1 MNDIL
6 LLKKLK
12 SEYQYLK
19 AEKDLQQNIYED
31 AALRFHEYFAKKTK
45 PPAPQPHKKKS
56 KPKKKKIRPRKLSK
70 LYKKLAQK
78 IHPDKKDGNKDD
90 FSELKRSIDENDME
104 TLVDLATDYNVD
116 IEEDIDRVDFYES
129 RIDVLK
135 EKLDWYN
142 KTIVMQWINMDD
154 GAKIQ
159 HESRIIEIL
168 NKG

>member
-31 AALRFHEYFAKKTK
+31 AALKFHEHFAKKTK
-45 PPAPQPHKKKS
+45 PPAPTPQKSKKS
-56 KPKKKKIRPRKLSK
+56 KPKKIRPRKLNK

-78 IHPDKKDGNKDD
+78 IHPDKKSGDKDD

-104 TLVDLATDYNVD
+104 TLVDLATDYSVD
-116 IEEDIDRVDFYES
+116 IEEDIDRVDFYEN
-129 RIDVLK
+129 RIELLK
-135 EKLDWYN
+135 GKLKWYT
-142 KTIVMQWINMDD
+142 KTLVMQWWNMNDNSRV
-154 GAKIQ
+154 Q
-159 HESRIIEIL
+159 HEQKIIDIL

>member
-1 MNDIL
+1 VNDIL

-19 AEKDLQQNIYED
+19 AEKDLQQDIYES
-31 AALRFHEYFAKKTK
+31 AALKFHEHFSKKTK
-45 PPAPQPHKKKS
+45 PPAPQPHKS
-56 KPKKKKIRPRKLSK
+56 KPKKKKVRPRKLNK

-104 TLVDLATDYNVD
+104 TLVDLATDYAVD

-135 EKLDWYN
+135 EKLDWYG
-142 KTIVMQWINMDD
+142 KTIVMQWFNMNENSRV
-154 GAKIQ
+154 Q
-159 HESRIIEIL
+159 HEQRIIDIL

>member
-1 MNDIL
+1 MNDDL

-19 AEKDLQQNIYED
+19 AEKDLQQSIYEN
-31 AALRFHEYFAKKTK
+31 AALKFHEHFAEKTK
-45 PPAPQPHKKKS
+45 PPPAPKPHKS

-78 IHPDKKDGNKDD
+78 IHPDKKTGNKDD

-104 TLVDLATDYNVD
+104 TLVDLATDYSID

-129 RIDVLK
+129 RIDLLK
-135 EKLDWYN
+135 DKLKWY
-142 KTIVMQWINMDD
+142 TTTLVMQWWNMNENSRV
-154 GAKIQ
+154 Q
-159 HESRIIEIL
+159 HEQKIIDIL

>member
-19 AEKDLQQNIYED
+19 AEKELQQDIYD
-31 AALRFHEYFAKKTK
+31 KAVMDFHEHFAKKTK
-45 PPAPQPHKKKS
+45 PPAPQPHKSKS
-56 KPKKKKIRPRKLSK
+56 KPKKIRPRKLSK

-78 IHPDKKDGNKDD
+78 IHPDKKYGDKND
-90 FSELKRSIDENDME
+90 FSELKRSVDENDME

-129 RIDVLK
+129 RIDILK
-135 EKLDWYN
+135 DKLKWYG
-142 KTIVMQWINMDD
+142 KTLVMQWFNMNDNS
-154 GAKIQ
+154 KVQ
-159 HESRIIEIL
+159 HEQKIIDIL

>member
-19 AEKDLQQNIYED
+19 AEKDLQQNIYEG
-31 AALRFHEYFAKKTK
+31 AALRFHEYFSNKTK
-45 PPAPQPHKKKS
+45 PPAPQPHKS
-56 KPKKKKIRPRKLSK
+56 KPKKKKIRPRKLNK

-78 IHPDKKDGNKDD
+78 IHPDKKTGDKDD

-104 TLVDLATDYNVD
+104 TLVDLATDYAVN
-116 IEEDIDRVDFYES
+116 IEEDIDRIDFYES

-135 EKLDWYN
+135 ETLEWYG
-142 KTIVMQWINMDD
+142 KTIVMQWFNMDENAR
-154 GAKIQ
+154 GRNEQ
-159 HESRIIEIL
+159 RIIDIL

>member
-1 MNDIL
+1 MNDDL

-19 AEKDLQQNIYED
+19 AEKDLQQIIYED
-31 AALRFHEYFAKKTK
+31 AALKFHKHFAEKTK
-45 PPAPQPHKKKS
+45 PPAPQPHKS
-56 KPKKKKIRPRKLSK
+56 KPKKKKIRPRKLNK

-78 IHPDKKDGNKDD
+78 IHPDKKTGDKAD

-104 TLVDLATDYNVD
+104 TLVDLATDYSID

-129 RIDVLK
+129 RIDALK
-135 EKLDWYN
+135 EKLKWYS
-142 KTIVMQWINMDD
+142 KTLVMQWFEMNENSRV
-154 GAKIQ
+154 Q
-159 HESRIIEIL
+159 HEQRIIEIL

>member
-19 AEKDLQQNIYED
+19 AEKDLQQDIYEG
-31 AALRFHEYFAKKTK
+31 AALKFHEHFAKKTK
-45 PPAPQPHKKKS
+45 PPAPQPHKS
-56 KPKKKKIRPRKLSK
+56 KPKKKKIRPRKLNK

-116 IEEDIDRVDFYES
+116 IEEDIDRIDFYES

-135 EKLDWYN
+135 EKLEWYG
-142 KTIVMQWINMDD
+142 KTLVMQWNNMDD
-154 GAKIQ
+154 NSKVQ
-159 HESRIIEIL
+159 HEKKIIDIL

>member
-31 AALRFHEYFAKKTK
+31 AALKFHEYFSNKTK
-45 PPAPQPHKKKS
+45 PPAPQPHKSKS
-56 KPKKKKIRPRKLSK
+56 KPKKIRPRKLNK

-78 IHPDKKDGNKDD
+78 IHPDKKTGDTDD

-135 EKLDWYN
+135 EKLKWYG
-142 KTIVMQWINMDD
+142 KTLVMQWFNMD
-154 GAKIQ
+154 KNSKVQ
-159 HESRIIEIL
+159 HEQKIIDIL

>member
-1 MNDIL
+1 VNDDL

-19 AEKDLQQNIYED
+19 AEKDLQQSIYED
-31 AALRFHEYFAKKTK
+31 AALKFHKHFAEKTK
-45 PPAPQPHKKKS
+45 PPAPKPHKS
-56 KPKKKKIRPRKLSK
+56 KPKKKKIRPRKLNK

-78 IHPDKKDGNKDD
+78 IHPDKKTGNKDD

-104 TLVDLATDYNVD
+104 TLVDLATDYSIN

-129 RIDVLK
+129 RIDALK
-135 EKLDWYN
+135 EKLKWYS
-142 KTIVMQWINMDD
+142 KTLVMQWFEMNENSRV
-154 GAKIQ
+154 Q
-159 HESRIIEIL
+159 HEQRIIEIL

>member
-19 AEKDLQQNIYED
+19 AEKELQQDIYD
-31 AALRFHEYFAKKTK
+31 KAVMDFHEHFAKKVNAISPK
-45 PPAPQPHKKKS
+45 PNKKKKS
-56 KPKKKKIRPRKLSK
+56 KPKKIRPRKLNK

-90 FSELKRSIDENDME
+90 FSELKRSVDENDME
-104 TLVDLATDYNVD
+104 TLVDLATDYAVD

-129 RIDVLK
+129 RIDILK
-135 EKLDWYN
+135 DKLKWYG
-142 KTIVMQWINMDD
+142 KTLVMQWFNMNDNSKVQYEK
-154 GAKIQ
+154 KI
-159 HESRIIEIL
+159 IDIL

>member
-1 MNDIL
+1 VNDDL

-19 AEKDLQQNIYED
+19 AEKDLQQSIYED
-31 AALRFHEYFAKKTK
+31 AALKFHEHFAEKTK
-45 PPAPQPHKKKS
+45 PPAPKPHKS
-56 KPKKKKIRPRKLSK
+56 KPKKKKIRPRKLNK

-78 IHPDKKDGNKDD
+78 IHPDKKTGNKDD

-104 TLVDLATDYNVD
+104 TLVDLATDYSIN

-129 RIDVLK
+129 RIDALK
-135 EKLDWYN
+135 EKLKWYS
-142 KTIVMQWINMDD
+142 KTLVMQWFEMNENSRV
-154 GAKIQ
+154 Q
-159 HESRIIEIL
+159 HEQRIIEIL

>member
-1 MNDIL
+1 MSDEL

-19 AEKDLQQNIYED
+19 AEKDLQQSIYED
-31 AALRFHEYFAKKTK
+31 AALKFHEHFSKKTN
-45 PPAPQPHKKKS
+45 PPAPQPHKS

-78 IHPDKKDGNKDD
+78 IHPDKKTGNKDD

-104 TLVDLATDYNVD
+104 TLVDLATDYSVD

-135 EKLDWYN
+135 EKLEWYA
-142 KTIVMQWINMDD
+142 KTLVMQWFNMDK

-159 HESRIIEIL
+159 FEQKIIDLL